1 MSFMDK
7 VKNLFGQHGDKVD
20 EMIEK
25 AGDMADRKT
34 GGKYSSQIDT
44 AQEQARRF
52 VERSGEQPRSED
64 PGARGG
70 SDPMGG
76 RPS

>member
-7 VKNLFGQHGDKVD
+7 VKNLLGQHGDKVD
-20 EMIEK
+20 EAIEK

-34 GGKYSSQIDT
+34 GGKYSRQIDT
-44 AQEQARRF
+44 AQEQAHRY
-52 VERSGEQPRSED
+52 VERSGGQPHTPEEREG
-64 PGARGG
+64 GA
-70 SDPMGG
+70 DPMGG

>member
-1 MSFMDK
+1 MSLMDK
-7 VKNLFGQHGDKVD
+7 VKNLLGQHGDKV
-20 EMIEK
+20 EEAIEK

-34 GGKYSSQIDT
+34 GGKYSGQIDT

-52 VERSGEQPRSED
+52 VERSGGEHEPED
-64 PGARGG
+64 RGSPGGA
-70 SDPMGG
+70 DPTGG